1 MGNLE
6 FIDWALFAVFMVI
19 SLGIGVYYA
28 CTGGNQKT
36 THEFLLGNRQLKVLP
51 TTLSLLM
58 TYLSAI
64 VILGNTAEMFKYGIR
79 YLFWKLIG
87 FPIAIALSA
96 VIFVPFM
103 FPLQYTSIYE
113 VCAAALSFFILLFF
127 LSVVVF
133 RGADFR

>member
-1 MGNLE
+1 MGKLE

-36 THEFLLGNRQLKVLP
+36 TQEFLLGNRQLKVIP

-79 YLFWKLIG
+79 YLFWKMIG
-87 FPIAIALSA
+87 FPVAIALSA
-96 VIFVPFM
+96 TIFVPFM
-103 FPLQYTSIYE
+103 FPLKYTSIYE
-113 VCAAALSFFILLFF
+113 VCA
-127 LSVVVF
+127 VVF
-133 RGADFR
+133 YCFWDRCFF